1 MQKLRALTIAAAA
14 FALTATPAL
23 SAQAPPAPTGFTT
36 ASATVNNPW
45 FPLKPG
51 TTRIYQGIR
60 DGKIAREVFKVTHRT
75 KTILG
80 VRCVVI
86 DDKLYLDGRLE
97 ERTTDWYAQDTAGT
111 VWYFGEKTAILLPN
125 GKVRTKKGSFEAG
138 VDGARQGIYMP
149 AHPAVGGSYQQESYP
164 GHAEDHFKIVSLS
177 GVVSTPAV
185 SSKQAMVT
193 RETTPLEPAVVD
205 SKTYVRGVGTV
216 LEEELRGGVE
226 RLELV
231 SSRQGP

>member
-1 MQKLRALTIAAAA
+1 MTIAPAAL
-14 FALTATPAL
+14 ALTATPAL
-23 SAQAPPAPTGFTT
+23 SAPPAPAPTGFTT

-60 DGKIAREVFKVTHRT
+60 DDKIAREVFKVTRRT

-80 VRCVVI
+80 VRCAVI

-97 ERTTDWYAQDTAGT
+97 ERTTDWYAQDAAGT
-111 VWYFGEKTAILLPN
+111 VWYFGEQTAVLLPS
-125 GKVRTKKGSFEAG
+125 GKVQTKAGSFEAG
-138 VDGARQGIYMP
+138 VDGAREGIYMP
-149 AHPAVGGSYQQESYP
+149 AHPAVGGSYQQEFYS
-164 GHAEDHFKIVSLS
+164 GHAEDHFQIVSLS
-177 GVVSTPAV
+177 GVVSTPGA
-185 SSKQAMVT
+185 SSKHAMVT
-193 RETTPLEPAVVD
+193 RETTPLEPAAVD

-216 LEEELRGGVE
+216 LEEAVRGGVE

-231 SSRQGP
+231 STKNRP

>member
-1 MQKLRALTIAAAA
+1 MAITAAAV
-14 FALTATPAL
+14 ALTAPPAL
-23 SAQAPPAPTGFTT
+23 SAPTAPGTPPGFAT
-36 ASATVNNPW
+36 ASANVTNPW

-51 TTRIYQGIR
+51 STKIYQGVR

-80 VRCVVI
+80 VRCAVI

-97 ERTTDWYAQDTAGT
+97 ERTTDWYAQDAAGT
-111 VWYFGEKTAILLPN
+111 VWYFGERTAVLLPN
-125 GKVRTKKGSFEAG
+125 GRVKTKKGSFQAG

-164 GHAEDHFKIVSLS
+164 GHAEDHFKIVSLA

-193 RETTPLEPAVVD
+193 RETTPLEPDVVD

-216 LEEELRGGVE
+216 LEEALKGGVE

-231 SSRQGP
+231 SRKRRR